1 MRHSSLASFGFVVL
15 LVGFVWLAPS
25 VVVQARQ
32 DSSRRW
38 TAPRTADGHPD
49 IQGTS
54 QQSRMI
60 PLDGRSHLAVG
71 SRQWSG
77 DSRGLWEGDTLV
89 VETINLSPTGVA
101 AAGSLSAQ
109 GDVEQAEAEWARALV
124 AGDGP
129 ALDAIYAEDLVYV
142 HSNGS
147 VDTKQQWVG
156 ALTAGRID
164 FSAATQR
171 DSRVRRYGDT
181 AIVNALYDVV
191 INTRPMTIQY
201 LTVYVKADGRW
212 RIVTQQTA
220 TLPAEDR

>member
-1 MRHSSLASFGFVVL
+1 MRHGSLASFGFVVL

-25 VVVQARQ
+25 VVAQARQ

-54 QQSRMI
+54 QQARMI

-71 SRQWSG
+71 IRQWSG
-77 DSRGLWEGDTLV
+77 DSRRRWEGDTLV
-89 VETINLSPTGVA
+89 VETINLSPTAVA

-129 ALDAIYAEDLVYV
+129 ALDAIYADDLVYV